1 MSEKKKRRKKTEEEQ
16 KEHKKPWQEV
26 YATVDEIKAFLA
38 DRIFLRHNVVTG
50 RTEFRLPS
58 DYVNDGTEWG
68 PISDRAVNSLW
79 AEMSEEK
86 PTRVQDVYRVIESD
100 FVPDFHPFRY
110 YLEHLPPWDG
120 QNDYI
125 LEMSVSVQVKGDV
138 DEQLQFAG
146 YLKKWLVGMVA
157 GWVDDTVVNNV
168 ILVLIGEQGSYKT
181 TWFNYL
187 LPPELSRYFYTKTN
201 SGRMGRDDLLT
212 LAQYGLVCCE
222 ELDTMRPSELNQLKA
237 AVTMPSIDERAAY
250 AHFHEHR
257 KHIASFCGTGNNP
270 QFLSDPT
277 GSRRWLPFEVER
289 IDSPRD
295 RPFHYEGIYAEAYA
309 LYRQGFQFWFTQE
322 EIRLLS
328 RHNEAFQ
335 APQSEL
341 ELVDVFFRK
350 PQRPEEGEF
359 MPVSR
364 AMQIV
369 GGNAVCKLSNTL
381 LGQAFSKRGFAH
393 KYRHGVK
400 GYIVV
405 QRDGGQIKEY
415 LRRLADDADEDAF

>member
-1 MSEKKKRRKKTEEEQ
+1 MSKKKWKKGSGTDSSIDGEQ
-16 KEHKKPWQEV
+16 KEHKKNWREV
-26 YATVDEIKAFLA
+26 YASVDDIKAFLA
-38 DRIFLRHNVVTG
+38 DCVFLRHNVVTG
-50 RTEFRLPS
+50 RAEFRLPS
-58 DYVNDGTEWG
+58 NYVSDGTEWG

-100 FVPDFHPFRY
+100 FVPDYHPFRY

-168 ILVLIGEQGSYKT
+168 ILVLIGEQGIYKT

-187 LPPELSRYFYTKTN
+187 LPPELSRYFYTKSN

-237 AVTMPSIDERAAY
+237 AVTMPSIDELAIFKCSVEANGMSLAKDYKVVAGLGALPSTKNADGSARTPDYTKEAQY
-250 AHFHEHR
+250 AVSSARLLAQTTGEFTR
-257 KHIASFCGTGNNP
+257 KELNGDASFRWTKDAQKQISAIVAP
-270 QFLSDPT
+270 AESD
-277 GSRRWLPFEVER
+277 
-289 IDSPRD
+289 D
-295 RPFHYEGIYAEAYA
+295 
-309 LYRQGFQFWFTQE
+309 QE
-322 EIRLLS
+322 EGG
-328 RHNEAFQ
+328 
-335 APQSEL
+335 
-341 ELVDVFFRK
+341 
-350 PQRPEEGEF
+350 EG
-359 MPVSR
+359 
-364 AMQIV
+364 
-369 GGNAVCKLSNTL
+369 
-381 LGQAFSKRGFAH
+381 
-393 KYRHGVK
+393 
-400 GYIVV
+400 
-405 QRDGGQIKEY
+405 
-415 LRRLADDADEDAF
+415 